1 MSIPIGLLLLCIYM
15 LLAAGGLIL
24 VQRSV
29 PIAMRRQHNDVAGFI
44 YAVLGVVYAVLLGLV
59 VVAVWEQWNA
69 AADRADQEASELAE
83 VFWVA
88 DRMPESKGHNIQELV
103 HSYARVVVEE
113 EWPLMRQG
121 KSSQKAWAL
130 LDEIRS
136 EVQDFQPSTPAQTV
150 LYEQGLERV
159 HELADAR
166 RERLLLADHGLPAI
180 LWVVLIIGGGRGH
193 RIHLPLWPRQHRDS
207 RSHGGRIGP
216 DHRPRPLHGRRTRF
230 SVQGRHK
237 ARPRSH
243 GTDPRQV
250 RNEHAE
256 RSVKAGFKRALPKPA
271 LVS

>member
-1 MSIPIGLLLLCIYM
+1 
-15 LLAAGGLIL
+15 
-24 VQRSV
+24 
-29 PIAMRRQHNDVAGFI
+29 MRRQQNDVAGFI

-159 HELADAR
+159 HALADAR

-180 LWVVLIIGGGRGH
+180 LWVVLLIGGS
-193 RIHLPLWPRQHRDS
+193 WS
-207 RSHGGRIGP
+207 
-216 DHRPRPLHGRRTRF
+216 
-230 SVQGRHK
+230 
-237 ARPRSH
+237 
-243 GTDPRQV
+243 
-250 RNEHAE
+250 
-256 RSVKAGFKRALPKPA
+256 
-271 LVS
+271 

>member
-1 MSIPIGLLLLCIYM
+1 VSIPIGLLLLCIYM

-121 KSSQKAWAL
+121 KSSPEAWEL

-136 EVQDFQPSTPAQTV
+136 GVQDFQPSTPAQLI
-150 LYEQGLERV
+150 LYEQALERV

-166 RERLLLADHGLPAI
+166 SERLLDADHGLPAI
-180 LWVVLIIGGGRGH
+180 LWIILIMGGVVVVCFTYLFGLESTVVHLLMVSALALIISLVLFTVAELEFPFRGG
-193 RIHLPLWPRQHRDS
+193 IWIAPEAMEQILS
-207 RSHGGRIGP
+207 RLDTSKLS
-216 DHRPRPLHGRRTRF
+216 DL
-230 SVQGRHK
+230 
-237 ARPRSH
+237 
-243 GTDPRQV
+243 
-250 RNEHAE
+250 
-256 RSVKAGFKRALPKPA
+256 
-271 LVS
+271 